1 MCDCLYTMG
10 PPWISAMLCWLWSP
24 LPFFFVRHLEFCSSH
39 LWFILKDDAM
49 PSGFQRIPRCAP
61 AVPKNLT
68 IGLIWLQ
75 RRKRWWWWVWFQRSL
90 VAPEVSNWLVWRRG
104 RSLRWSELMLTDQ
117 HSEEPYFISGN
128 ASKSRL
134 KRVEETA
141 GKISFTLIPSGWLG
155 LYPINLLNFHHD
167 YYTFNTCL
175 IFFII
180 IRYLVPELISCANY
194 TVFCGGILHFS
205 DIGMKREEDLASTGC
220 RKQHLELS
228 PLSGKCSLT
237 ARDISNK

>member
-1 MCDCLYTMG
+1 MWVCVIVCTPRGLPGSLPCSADYGLRCL
-10 PPWISAMLCWLWSP
+10 
-24 LPFFFVRHLEFCSSH
+24 FFFRHLEFCSSH
-39 LWFILKDDAM
+39 LWFILKGDAM

-68 IGLIWLQ
+68 IGLIWLL
-75 RRKRWWWWVWFQRSL
+75 RRERWWWWVWFQRSL

-155 LYPINLLNFHHD
+155 LYPH
-167 YYTFNTCL
+167 
-175 IFFII
+175 
-180 IRYLVPELISCANY
+180 
-194 TVFCGGILHFS
+194 
-205 DIGMKREEDLASTGC
+205 
-220 RKQHLELS
+220 
-228 PLSGKCSLT
+228 
-237 ARDISNK
+237 